1 LQQNKALNI
10 KNMDPKYKNL
20 LIVAGITILAV
31 FALWASPYFWSTPTI
46 PVLPAITVSTSSPST
61 STAQATLIVFN
72 GTKNIIDV
80 SVPVFGTSTVFS
92 VLQSATASS
101 GVAFA
106 YKDYPGMGYLVTKI
120 GDKMN
125 GTGEAYWQY
134 WINGAYAEKSADQQ
148 LVHSGDVIDWKFT
161 ASQQ

>member
-1 LQQNKALNI
+1 MNLKNKRI
-10 KNMDPKYKNL
+10 W
-20 LIVAGITILAV
+20 IVAWVAIAAV
-31 FALWASPYFWSTPTI
+31 FVLWAFPYFIAS
-46 PVLPAITVSTSSPST
+46 PVGVTTSPSTSPAT

-72 GTKNIIDV
+72 GTKNTIDA
-80 SVPVFGTSTVFS
+80 SVPIFGTSTVFS
-92 VLQSATASS
+92 LLQSAATSS

-120 GDKMN
+120 GDKAN
-125 GTGEAYWQY
+125 GAGEAYWQY

-148 LVHSGDVIDWKFT
+148 PVYNGDIIDWKFT